1 MENNALETIEVLEP
15 ILFTNLTERL
25 AGNAKPSEFIK
36 LMKFV
41 AVEWNLDIRKEYHFN
56 ICKKIIIN
64 SIKWN

>member
-15 ILFTNLTERL
+15 ILFTNLSERL

-36 LMKFV
+36 LMKFI
-41 AVEWNLDIRKEYHFN
+41 AIDYSLDIRKQYHFD

-64 SIKWN
+64 SIRYN